1 MEPDSMPKP
10 TPSNPTSD
18 APSPA
23 KGKRARLSQ
32 SDVPS
37 MSVIDALRIP
47 KALRDDCGSQP
58 TVPLLV
64 AKAVGMQ
71 PSGGSFR
78 MLTGAA
84 VAYGLTDGAAQSTTI
99 GLADLGRRAVRPTS
113 EGDDTAALRE
123 AAIKPRVMR
132 EFLQKYNGSKF
143 PNDVIAKNVL
153 VTEMSVPE
161 DAAERALATIKAT
174 AEAVGFLQNVG
185 SSIYIHLGAAL
196 PTKPSTALPDDD
208 HSVDEAA
215 EAFPPAPPADVQ
227 PPAAPQPINDLSV
240 NKRVFITHGKDKDVV
255 SQLEEVLKFGGF
267 EAVVSVNKE
276 ATAKPVPDKVMD
288 DMRSCAAGIV
298 HVSAEK
304 KLLDDKGIEHT
315 IINPNVLIEIG
326 AALALYKRNFILL
339 VEHGV
344 ELPSNLQGLY
354 EVRYDGGKLD
364 YEATMKLL
372 RAFNE
377 FKTT

>member
-1 MEPDSMPKP
+1 MPKP

>member
-1 MEPDSMPKP
+1 MPKVNP
-10 TPSNPTSD
+10 ANAVPDTP
-18 APSPA
+18 AP

-37 MSVIDALRIP
+37 MSVVDALRIP

-58 TVPLLV
+58 TAPLLV

-71 PSGGSFR
+71 PLSGTFR

-84 VAYGLTDGAAQSTTI
+84 AAYGLTDGAAQSTTI
-99 GLADLGRRAVRPTS
+99 GLGELGRRAVRPTS

-123 AAIKPRVMR
+123 AAMRPRVMR
-132 EFLQKYNGSKF
+132 EFLEKYNGSKF

-153 VTEMSVPE
+153 VTEMGVPE

-174 AEAVGFLQNVG
+174 ADAVGFLENLGG
-185 SSIYIHLGAAL
+185 SLYVHLGLAL
-196 PTKPSTALPDDD
+196 PKRSVAGETADEG
-208 HSVDEAA
+208 SADEAQ
-215 EAFPPAPPADVQ
+215 EVFSSTPPAEIQ
-227 PPAAPQPINDLSV
+227 LPAAPRLATDPVNDLAL

-255 SQLEEVLKFGGF
+255 GQLEEVLKFGGF
-267 EAVVSVNKE
+267 EAIVSVNQE

-298 HVSAEK
+298 HVSAET
-304 KLLDDKGIEHT
+304 LLDKDGKEHSV
-315 IINPNVLIEIG
+315 INPNVLIEIG

-372 RAFNE
+372 RAFND
-377 FKTT
+377 FKTS